1 MIKELPLFRVA
12 VPEDVLADLR
22 DRLQRT
28 RWPDALPGAGWE
40 FGTDLDTLRQV
51 VAYWADRFD
60 WSAQEREL
68 NSCPQYLA
76 DIDGTPVHAVHAS
89 SPEPN
94 ALSLVLLHGWPST
107 GSEFR
112 RVIGPLVD
120 PVAHGGQ
127 AGDAFDLIIP
137 SLPGF
142 GFSGPTTAAGWD
154 GDRMARAIGDLMGR
168 LGIDH
173 YGVFGT
179 DAGAYVA
186 ACLGVAKSRSVVG
199 VHLQLGG
206 VRITA
211 LARADERAMTDL
223 NDTERQA
230 LDDLDRYQGDAGAY
244 AALNTTRPQ
253 TLTYALTDS
262 PVGQAAWII
271 EKFHEW
277 TQGVEDA
284 GPFGAISIDD
294 VLTIVTTYWVT
305 RTAGSA
311 ARFYAETARSLASS
325 APILTVPTGCAVF
338 PGDIVR
344 PSRRWAARVHPNI
357 VHWTEMSRG
366 GHFGA
371 LEAPDLLADDLRAFF
386 RPLRSAAG
394 R

>member
-1 MIKELPLFRVA
+1 MNKELTPFRVEIPDA
-12 VPEDVLADLR
+12 VLVDLR

-28 RWPDALPGAGWE
+28 RWPDALPATGWE
-40 FGTDLDTLRQV
+40 YGTDLDTMRHV

-68 NSCPQYLA
+68 NSYPQYLA
-76 DIDGTPVHAVHAS
+76 DIDGTPVHLLHAP

-94 ALSLVLLHGWPST
+94 ALPLVLLHGWPST
-107 GSEFR
+107 VSEFR
-112 RVIGPLVD
+112 RVISPLIE

-142 GFSGPTTAAGWD
+142 GFGGPTTDAGWD
-154 GDRMARAIGDLMGR
+154 ADRMARAIGELMAR
-168 LGIDH
+168 LGIDR

-186 ACLGVAKSRSVVG
+186 ACLGVVESRSVVG

-211 LARADERAMTDL
+211 LARADEQAMADL
-223 NDTERQA
+223 DDIERQA

-253 TLTYALTDS
+253 TLAYALTDS

-277 TQGVEDA
+277 TEDVEGA
-284 GPFGAISIDD
+284 GPFGTISIDD

-357 VHWTEMSRG
+357 VHWTEMSHG

-371 LEAPDLLADDLRAFF
+371 LEAPDLLAGDLRAFF
-386 RPLRSAAG
+386 RPLR
-394 R
+394 